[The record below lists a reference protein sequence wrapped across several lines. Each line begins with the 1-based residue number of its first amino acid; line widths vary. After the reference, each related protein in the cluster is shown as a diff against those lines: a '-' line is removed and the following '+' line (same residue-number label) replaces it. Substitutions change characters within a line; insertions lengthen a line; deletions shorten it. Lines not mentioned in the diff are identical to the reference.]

1 MNPPSTGGFERQQSG
16 NRAIVVAIEG
26 RVVVAKRGR
35 VSQSMILRH
44 SPRAEVAAHRA
55 AGLCLPM
62 MGVKTSSAAV
72 GAAHRAAVAAHRAEV
87 AAVPVIV
94 GIPPPMTA
102 ALREM
107 AHRPPM
113 TDVKTLV
120 VGE

>member
-1 MNPPSTGGFERQQSG
+1 
-16 NRAIVVAIEG
+16 
-26 RVVVAKRGR
+26 
-35 VSQSMILRH
+35 
-44 SPRAEVAAHRA
+44 
-55 AGLCLPM
+55 M

-72 GAAHRAAVAAHRAEV
+72 GAAHRAEV

-94 GIPPPMTA
+94 GIPPQMTA

-113 TDVKTLV
+113 TDVKTLA